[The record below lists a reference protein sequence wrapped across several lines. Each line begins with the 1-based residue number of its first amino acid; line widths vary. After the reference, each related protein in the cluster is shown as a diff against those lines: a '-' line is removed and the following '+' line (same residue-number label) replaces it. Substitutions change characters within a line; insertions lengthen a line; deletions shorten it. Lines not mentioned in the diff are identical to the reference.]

1 MFYVIVTRANNAVKI
16 ASKCFRSMKKNE
28 PPHSLE
34 VSSSMADGSLS
45 GRGSCVVGSGGY
57 CHHVIGLL
65 YYLALLKQLGHR
77 TLSDDLACTS
87 MKQPWRKTI
96 EPKQTQNVL
105 VKKPQ
110 LGTSF
115 NKYIKCNL
123 YSPSPMYG
131 TMTKEHFN
139 SLQPKP
145 LFATLV
151 PSEQDLRSV
160 SFVPS
165 KFGNVPKGCL
175 ISYQQKMSSDYVIN
189 DFTGTA
195 FPELPL
201 ESAKDRFENN
211 VSVCL
216 EANQQALFDSLSV
229 TSEIS
234 LKVQEQTITQSSSE
248 SWHLL
253 RKKQITASKF
263 GTVARQVSNFETLV
277 NQLNP
282 TRFVQTPAMKRGVE
296 LEPHVATIYANVA
309 KNGGVTVFPSGLIIY
324 QNAQG

>member
-1 MFYVIVTRANNAVKI
+1 
-16 ASKCFRSMKKNE
+16 
-28 PPHSLE
+28 
-34 VSSSMADGSLS
+34 
-45 GRGSCVVGSGGY
+45 
-57 CHHVIGLL
+57 
-65 YYLALLKQLGHR
+65 
-77 TLSDDLACTS
+77 
-87 MKQPWRKTI
+87 MKQPWRKKI
-96 EPKQTQNVL
+96 EPKQIQNVL

-131 TMTKEHFN
+131 AMTKEHFN

-160 SFVPS
+160 SFLPS

-201 ESAKDRFENN
+201 ESANDRFENN

-263 GTVARQVSNFETLV
+263 GTVAWQVSNFETLV

-296 LEPHVATIYANVA
+296 LEPHAATIYANVA
-309 KNGGVTVFPSGLIIY
+309 KNGRVNVFPSGLIIY

>member
-1 MFYVIVTRANNAVKI
+1 MFYVIVIWANNAVKI

-34 VSSSMADGSLS
+34 VSLSMADGSLS
-45 GRGSCVVGSGGY
+45 GRCSCVAGWGGY
-57 CHHVIGLL
+57 YHHVIGLL
-65 YYLALLKQLGHR
+65 YYLALLKQLGHQ

-87 MKQPWRKTI
+87 MKQPWRKKI
-96 EPKQTQNVL
+96 EPKQIQNVL

-110 LGTSF
+110 LGKSF

-248 SWHLL
+248 TWHLL
-253 RKKQITASKF
+253 WKKRITASKF
-263 GTVARQVSNFETLV
+263 GPVARRVSNFETLV

-282 TRFVQTPAMKRGVE
+282 TRFVQTPAMKKGVE
-296 LEPHVATIYANVA
+296 LEPHAATIYANAA
-309 KNGGVTVFPSGLIIY
+309 KNGRVNVFPSGLIIY